1 MKFISLFSVVRGYN
15 IPIIVLAQSLSAIFI
30 LAPEKRALSIL
41 LDFDLFIIVFA
52 SSLTIASGYIINNF
66 YDSKKD
72 LINRPNKSMLDR
84 LVSQKTKLYVYFSL
98 NFIVAL
104 LAIIVS
110 WRAFLYFSTYI
121 FLIWYYSH
129 RIKKYPII
137 GNLTAAF
144 LAILP
149 FFAILL
155 YYKNLY
161 EVIFGHATFL
171 FLLLLI
177 REMIK
182 DLENIKGDLANDY
195 QTIPIVYGE
204 TIFEKNHHFFD
215 HFDHHSG
222 LCFDR
227 NFRRGLYG
235 HLFLQLPHRPDFLP
249 AIPLEIH
256 HQRAVHF
263 APQRPEIP
271 DCGGR
276 FLHHPHQPERV
287 VARRKIVAFHLIV
300 IARYEAIW
308 SYFLLSTISLVA
320 NTATRGCRFHQG

>member
-1 MKFISLFSVVRGYN
+1 MKFASLFSVVRGYN
-15 IPIIVLAQSLSAIFI
+15 IPIIILAQYLSAIFI
-30 LAPEKRALSIL
+30 LAPEKRGLSIL
-41 LDFDLFIIVFA
+41 LDVDLFIIVLA

-84 LVSQKTKLYVYFSL
+84 LVGQKTKLNVYFTL

-104 LAIIVS
+104 LTLFVS
-110 WRAFLYFSTYI
+110 WRAFLFFSVYI

-161 EVIFGHATFL
+161 EVIIGHATFL

-195 QTIPIVYGE
+195 KTIPIVYGE
-204 TIFEKNHHFFD
+204 AVSKKIITALTIATIVPVYVLIEIFDVGYMDLYFYSCLIILIFF
-215 HFDHHSG
+215 
-222 LCFDR
+222 L
-227 NFRRGLYG
+227 LYLWKANTKEQYILL
-235 HLFLQLPHRPDFLP
+235 HNVLKFLIVAGVFCIVLINP
-249 AIPLEIH
+249 AVL
-256 HQRAVHF
+256 VHF
-263 APQRPEIP
+263 ENL
-271 DCGGR
+271 
-276 FLHHPHQPERV
+276 F
-287 VARRKIVAFHLIV
+287 F
-300 IARYEAIW
+300 
-308 SYFLLSTISLVA
+308 
-320 NTATRGCRFHQG
+320 